1 MVCERSMDGSSGI
14 SWRIILTAIP
24 VLEKVAA
31 LFMGMGYNL
40 QRSGWRS
47 GGFKAHS
54 PQYYPL
60 SIRRRGYV
68 YP

>member
-31 LFMGMGYNL
+31 LFMVNG
-40 QRSGWRS
+40 
-47 GGFKAHS
+47 
-54 PQYYPL
+54 
-60 SIRRRGYV
+60 I
-68 YP
+68 